1 MTTLDYW
8 VIVIFSIGI
17 LVAGL
22 SMSDRKADMQS
33 YFGASG
39 ALPWW
44 MSGLSLYMGFFSAGT
59 FVVWGAIAYEQ
70 GWVAITIQW
79 MMAIAGFLIGRFI
92 APRWRQTGVLTAAEF
107 VQQRFGSGVHKF
119 YTYVFLLMSFAYNG
133 AFLYPVAKLV
143 NVSTGL
149 PSHYAIMLFGLMAV
163 LYTTSGGLWA
173 VIVTNVLQ
181 FVVLTAAVM
190 IVVPLA
196 FERVGGIPA
205 FVSAA
210 PEGFFNLTGG
220 EYTPWFVAAFGLYN
234 MVFIGGNWAYV
245 QRYTSVPTK
254 REAKKVGY
262 LFGWLYLISPV
273 VWMLPP
279 MLYRMVDGN
288 LAGLENEGAYLM
300 MCKEVLP
307 AGLMGLMITGMIFA
321 TTDSVNASLNVSS
334 AVFTNDVYKRINP
347 GATNRSLMWV
357 ARLSTLAFGMITV
370 LVALMVPAMG
380 GIVEVVLS
388 IGALTGVPLYGPA
401 IWALFSRRQTA
412 FSVLFTTLVSL
423 AINVFFKFG
432 APPLLNVMLDR
443 MQETVLGVSL
453 PIMLLAIFEVVY
465 RRRPYRIA
473 TSADAAADGAE
484 VASHG
489 KQQSALAIKT
499 VALALLGVGLMI
511 MVLGLL
517 AASGRPAVLTIAF
530 MIVALGTCLL
540 RMAYRKR
547 TIS

>member
-8 VIVIFSIGI
+8 VIAVFSVGI

-22 SMSDRKADMQS
+22 SMSDRKADMKS

-70 GWVAITIQW
+70 GWAAVAIQW
-79 MMAIAGFLIGRFI
+79 TMAIAGFLIGRFI

-107 VQQRFGSGVHKF
+107 IQQRFGGGVHKF

-149 PSHYAIMLFGLMAV
+149 PSEYAIMLFGLMAV

-181 FVVLTAAVM
+181 FVVLTAAVL

-196 FERVGGIPA
+196 FDKVGGIGR
-205 FVSAA
+205 FVEAA

-220 EYTPWFVAAFGLYN
+220 EYTLWFMVAFGFYN

-262 LFGWLYLISPV
+262 LFGWLYLVSPV
-273 VWMLPP
+273 IWMLPP
-279 MLYRMVDGN
+279 MLYRLVNAD
-288 LAGLENEGAYLM
+288 LAGLENEGAYLL

-307 AGLMGLMITGMIFA
+307 AGIMGLMITGMIFA

-334 AVFTNDVYKRINP
+334 AVFTNDVYKRLYPKASN
-347 GATNRSLMWV
+347 GTLMWV
-357 ARLSTLAFGMITV
+357 ARGSTLAFGVVTV

-401 IWALFSRRQTA
+401 VWALFSKRQTS
-412 FSVLFTTLVSL
+412 FSILFTTLASL
-423 AINVFFKFG
+423 AVNVFFKFLG
-432 APPLLNVMLDR
+432 PAVLDVSLTR
-443 MQETVLGVSL
+443 MQETVLGVVL
-453 PIMLLAIFEVVY
+453 PIVLLAVFEVIY
-465 RRRPYRIA
+465 RKTPYQVQEMNSTA
-473 TSADAAADGAE
+473 TTPPEDAAEQAHGA
-484 VASHG
+484 
-489 KQQSALAIKT
+489 QQSRLAIRT
-499 VALALLGVGLMI
+499 VAYALLGVGTMI
-511 MVLGLL
+511 LVLGLM
-517 AASGRPAVLTIAF
+517 AEGGRWSVLS
-530 MIVALGTCLL
+530 VAGAILVTSVLL
-540 RMAYRKR
+540 LIRKR
-547 TIS
+547 R